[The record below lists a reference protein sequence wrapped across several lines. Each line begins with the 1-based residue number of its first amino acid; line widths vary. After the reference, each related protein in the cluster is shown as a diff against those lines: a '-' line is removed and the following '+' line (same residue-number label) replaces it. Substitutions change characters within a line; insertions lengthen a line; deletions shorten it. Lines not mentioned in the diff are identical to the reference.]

1 MNKLASAQVTKE
13 AFRIPPAI
21 RDGTRTIRQHIN
33 GVRLGKFN
41 NGSPL
46 KAQIAGVAG
55 RIIPDLVRRR
65 FAALGFSSRKPQLGL
80 SNLFWLAPRPSLT
93 KHDGGLF
100 GGLVVHVRRLDG
112 DLLVSLIRGLGVGT
126 RRCQEK

>member
-65 FAALGFSSRKPQLGL
+65 FAALGFSSRSRRFATLGLSSREPQLGL

-100 GGLVVHVRRLDG
+100 GSLVVEIGGLNDELL
-112 DLLVSLIRGLGVGT
+112 LLVIP
-126 RRCQEK
+126 